1 MLSGMAKTFRQS
13 ILLATLLYAGMFA
26 AGPAVAGY
34 MDFTAASVQGEEMS
48 GC

>member
-1 MLSGMAKTFRQS
+1 MVKTFRQP
-13 ILLATLLYAGMFA
+13 ILFAILLYAGMFA

-34 MDFTAASVQGEEMS
+34 MDFTAASVQVEETS

>member
-1 MLSGMAKTFRQS
+1 MLKTVRQS

-26 AGPAVAGY
+26 AGTAVAGY
-34 MDFTAASVQGEEMS
+34 MDFTVASVQGEETS

>member
-1 MLSGMAKTFRQS
+1 MLKTFRQP

-34 MDFTAASVQGEEMS
+34 MDFTVASVQVEETS